1 MKIILNSITF
11 VPLVQKLQ
19 NNKGAHWLVK
29 DFPLPKVEPKLH
41 DLGGLQVTTEL
52 YQNKQTNILINIFLI

>member
-11 VPLVQKLQ
+11 VPLVQTLQ

-29 DFPLPKVEPKLH
+29 DFPIPKVEPEPH
-41 DLGGLQVTTEL
+41 DLGGFRV
-52 YQNKQTNILINIFLI
+52 

>member
-29 DFPLPKVEPKLH
+29 DFPLPNVEPKPH
-41 DLGGLQVTTEL
+41 DLGGLQ
-52 YQNKQTNILINIFLI
+52 KQTNKQIS